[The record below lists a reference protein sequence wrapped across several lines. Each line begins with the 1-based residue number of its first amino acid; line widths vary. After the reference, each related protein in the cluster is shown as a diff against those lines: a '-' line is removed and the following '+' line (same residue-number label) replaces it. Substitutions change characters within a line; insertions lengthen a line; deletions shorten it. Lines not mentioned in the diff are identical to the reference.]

1 MKQLGTTY
9 EVGDMVWAKIKS
21 HPWWPRQ
28 VFLEAFAMPCVSKTK
43 KQGHLLVAFFGDNS
57 YGWFDRMELIP
68 FDVNYVE
75 KSMQTDARPFL
86 DAVEEAE
93 DEAGRR
99 AALGVSCQCHN
110 PCNFRATG
118 VKRFVE
124 VDMNGHQL
132 GVVYSKQQIKNARE
146 GFQPFEMLCF
156 VHKLASMPSSDLKRS
171 IDWIKNIAV
180 VLAYRKAVF
189 EDVDKTYAQAL
200 GEQPIHGAKS
210 FQALNLQEQGHS
222 QDPFRKEATTV
233 KKSTLENNSIKATV
247 DGEPKRVKYCDRS
260 QGFQQCRPKFKKLVE
275 TSHSLENVQVVGRVL
290 PPPDAVV
297 IRKVTSSEG
306 LDEKPRV
313 QERFGGDLHSEE
325 TLLAGKNKRKKEF
338 KSEPDLEC
346 SDNLLKDE
354 KRESGYKPHTFS
366 SDSMATE
373 QMVGLRSINSNFPQL
388 LSYLL
393 DLAHSPCHCKNN
405 IPEIVPK
412 FFMKLRSVVFKK
424 DFVVAPA
431 AEAELTESSPTKS
444 SACCVAKSPYNV
456 TAQDLPCALKP
467 PKKGLKPDDY
477 ANVGVNSSI
486 CDHVKK
492 MPVEELKKMK
502 ELKLLTA
509 EKQTDSWKLLK
520 PKGSNE
526 RKMNV
531 VVPKKLT
538 THTPRNMQETSTRAA
553 EPTMIG
559 MQFPHQSAL
568 PSVSELKARFARFGQ
583 LHSAPHVFWKFST
596 CQVIFKFKSNAQA
609 AYEYAVKN
617 RSLFGSAKVEYYLQA
632 FQVPATEFPKPGKQL
647 VIGKSPD
654 WVPPVMS
661 MSMGN
666 STKPRST
673 PPQLPNVQ
681 SKSFLKKQQ
690 VDEVIIIHSDTP
702 HVKNMMKGEESIGT
716 EQLANRNVKISVG
729 NHSND
734 TSDAYA
740 TVNINP
746 QNLHEVMPPLPL
758 PPNRIS
764 CMLENHKL
772 DHFVEICNRRY
783 LQLEARN
790 KCIYTPSSE
799 RSINISNQTL
809 NLLMRCHDI
818 VANLK
823 CSLGYVPFNL

>member
-1 MKQLGTTY
+1 M
-9 EVGDMVWAKIKS
+9 
-21 HPWWPRQ
+21 
-28 VFLEAFAMPCVSKTK
+28 
-43 KQGHLLVAFFGDNS
+43 
-57 YGWFDRMELIP
+57 
-68 FDVNYVE
+68 
-75 KSMQTDARPFL
+75 
-86 DAVEEAE
+86 
-93 DEAGRR
+93 
-99 AALGVSCQCHN
+99 
-110 PCNFRATG
+110 
-118 VKRFVE
+118 
-124 VDMNGHQL
+124 
-132 GVVYSKQQIKNARE
+132 
-146 GFQPFEMLCF
+146 
-156 VHKLASMPSSDLKRS
+156 
-171 IDWIKNIAV
+171 
-180 VLAYRKAVF
+180 
-189 EDVDKTYAQAL
+189 
-200 GEQPIHGAKS
+200 
-210 FQALNLQEQGHS
+210 
-222 QDPFRKEATTV
+222 
-233 KKSTLENNSIKATV
+233 
-247 DGEPKRVKYCDRS
+247 
-260 QGFQQCRPKFKKLVE
+260 
-275 TSHSLENVQVVGRVL
+275 VGRAL
-290 PPPDAVV
+290 PPPDAAVS
-297 IRKVTSSEG
+297 RKVTGSEG

-313 QERFGGDLHSEE
+313 QKRFGGDLHSGE
-325 TLLAGKNKRKKEF
+325 TLLA
-338 KSEPDLEC
+338 
-346 SDNLLKDE
+346 
-354 KRESGYKPHTFS
+354 
-366 SDSMATE
+366 E

-405 IPEIVPK
+405 IPEIVLK

-444 SACCVAKSPYNV
+444 SACYVAKSPYNV
-456 TAQDLPCALKP
+456 TAQDLPSALKL

-492 MPVEELKKMK
+492 MPVEELKKMN

-509 EKQTDSWKLLK
+509 EKETDSWKLLK

-583 LHSAPHVFWKFST
+583 LHSAPYVFWRFST
-596 CQVIFKFKSNAQA
+596 CQVIFKFKSSAQA

-632 FQVPATEFPKPGKQL
+632 FEVPATEFPKPGKQL

-661 MSMGN
+661 MSTGN

-716 EQLANRNVKISVG
+716 EQLS
-729 NHSND
+729 
-734 TSDAYA
+734 TF
-740 TVNINP
+740 NP
-746 QNLHEVMPPLPL
+746 KNLHEVMPPLPL

-772 DHFVEICNRRY
+772 GHFVEICNRRY

-809 NLLMRCHDI
+809 NLLMRCQDI
-818 VANLK
+818 VANSK